1 MNSLRWRDSVVEN
14 AFNGRWYEIAEGTYV
29 PSVTTMLKGGTPK
42 DEWFYKFLITA
53 SEGNYDKYLKGKSEA
68 SRVGIKTHDI
78 IEHLLSGKEYTFD
91 KRDPE
96 VQRAVTSFVTWWQ
109 TAGIKSKD
117 FLAIE
122 KFLYCLD
129 LKDGEIKYPYAGKPD
144 LITRM
149 PDPKNPKKKIVALID
164 WKTSKRPDDP
174 AYGLQLSCYKQ
185 LWDATQKEPIDKMYV
200 VWCKKNFKGAIPGKT
215 SRFLYE
221 MPFDPKGVEC
231 ANYLF
236 NKFYSKARE
245 TKASPSFRADLIEEF
260 QIEI

>member
-1 MNSLRWRDSVVEN
+1 MSKLIWDDCVVNN

-53 SEGNYDKYLKGKSEA
+53 SEGNYEKYLKGNSEA
-68 SRVGIKTHDI
+68 SRVGIRTHDI
-78 IEHLLSGKEYTFD
+78 IEHLLSGREYTFEKTD
-91 KRDPE
+91 RE
-96 VQRAVTSFVTWWQ
+96 VQRAVTSFITWWS

-122 KFLYCLD
+122 DFLYSTE
-129 LKDGEIKYPYAGKPD
+129 LKEGELKYPYAGKPD
-144 LITRM
+144 LITKM

-174 AYGLQLSCYKQ
+174 SYGLQLSCYKM
-185 LWDATQKEPIDKMYV
+185 LWDSTHKEPIDKMYV
-200 VWCKKNFKGAIPGKT
+200 VWCKKNFRGAIPGKT

-221 MPFDPKGVEC
+221 MPFDKKGVDC

-236 NKFYSKARE
+236 NKFYSKARDS
-245 TKASPSFRADLIEEF
+245 KATPSLRAELIKDF
-260 QIEI
+260 KIEV

>member
-1 MNSLRWRDSVVEN
+1 MIGFDL
-14 AFNGRWYEIAEGTYV
+14 
-29 PSVTTMLKGGTPK
+29 
-42 DEWFYKFLITA
+42 
-53 SEGNYDKYLKGKSEA
+53 EGNVMGGPGSLGDDTEFSG
-68 SRVGIKTHDI
+68 VG
-78 IEHLLSGKEYTFD
+78 Y
-91 KRDPE
+91 
-96 VQRAVTSFVTWWQ
+96 
-109 TAGIKSKD
+109 
-117 FLAIE
+117 
-122 KFLYCLD
+122 
-129 LKDGEIKYPYAGKPD
+129 
-144 LITRM
+144 
-149 PDPKNPKKKIVALID
+149 DPKNPKKKIVALID